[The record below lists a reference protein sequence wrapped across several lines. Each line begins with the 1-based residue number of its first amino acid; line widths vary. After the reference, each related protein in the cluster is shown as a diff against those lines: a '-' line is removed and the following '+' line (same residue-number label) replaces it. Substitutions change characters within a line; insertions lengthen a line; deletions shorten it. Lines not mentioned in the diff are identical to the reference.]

1 MRKWEFFGRWKRL
14 GWKARLNSFFGFLG
28 VAGLTIAAAACS
40 PDATQASAQA
50 SASQNPAVVTSETPE
65 PIDPT
70 TITIASLKGP
80 TTMGLMGVIATEGQW
95 VDDYQITMYGSPD
108 EVVPLVAQGAV
119 DVAMVPSNLAA
130 VLYSKT
136 AGSEQA
142 VQVAAVNTLGVL
154 NIVEASDT
162 VASLADLRGKT
173 VYTTGKGASPEY
185 VLNYLLG
192 AAGLTAGVDV
202 DVQYLPEH
210 TEVVG
215 KIATTPGAIGLL
227 PQPFV
232 TIAQTQNPDLRVA
245 LDLTEE
251 WAAVAPDSQLIT
263 GVMVVRTGFAQEY
276 PEALARFLEDY
287 QASVEW
293 VNAEPELAAPL
304 LVEAGI
310 VPNEAVGVTAIPLC
324 YITYLTGTDMKTALA
339 GYLGVLFEA
348 NPAPVGGALPG
359 DDFYYAGRAGGV

>member
-1 MRKWEFFGRWKRL
+1 MRKWEFLGLGNRGGRKPRL
-14 GWKARLNSFFGFLG
+14 GAILAFLG
-28 VAGLTIAAAACS
+28 AAGLTLTAAACS
-40 PDATQASAQA
+40 TGATEA
-50 SASQNPAVVTSETPE
+50 SASASSSQSPAPETAQAPA
-65 PIDPT
+65 PVDPT

-80 TTMGLMGVIATEGQW
+80 TTMGLMGVIATEDEW

-119 DVAMVPSNLAA
+119 DIAMVPSNLAA

-154 NIVEASDT
+154 NIVEAGDT
-162 VASLADLRGKT
+162 VASIEDLRGKT

-202 DVQYLPEH
+202 DVQYLSEH

-232 TIAQTQNPDLRVA
+232 TIAQTQNPALRVA

-251 WAAVAPDSQLIT
+251 WAAVSPDSQLIT
-263 GVMVVRTGFAQEY
+263 GVMVVRTDFAQEH
-276 PEALARFLEDY
+276 PEALERFLEDY

-293 VNAEPELAAPL
+293 VNAKPELAAPL

-310 VPNEAVGVTAIPLC
+310 VPNEAVAVTAIPLC
-324 YITYLTGTDMKTALA
+324 YITYLAGPGMKTALA

-348 NPAPVGGALPG
+348 NPASVGGALPG
-359 DDFYYAGRAGGV
+359 DDFYYAG